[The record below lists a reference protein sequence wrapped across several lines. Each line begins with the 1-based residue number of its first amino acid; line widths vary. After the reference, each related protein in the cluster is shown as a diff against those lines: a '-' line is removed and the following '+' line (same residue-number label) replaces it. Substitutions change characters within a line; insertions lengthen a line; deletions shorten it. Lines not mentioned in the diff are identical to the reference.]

1 MHITNKVKKMN
12 YQTDVCIIGAGPGGA
27 LLAYLLAKQNIS
39 TILIEKSDK
48 LGKEFRGEH
57 LNEDGEMIL
66 KKHHIFEEIESLG
79 LLRMSRVEYW
89 KDGHVFKTIES
100 ELGHAGI
107 HVPQQHLLQSIN
119 RRASSHP
126 SYKLMLGTKV
136 TELTQNENGQYTG
149 IKAQQKG
156 RGEIIV
162 ESKIIIG
169 ADGRYSTVRKLAHI
183 KNNIHNHG
191 YDLLWAKIPAPEK
204 WEPTIRFTV
213 VNNQQMALFT
223 QTGGFIQIG
232 WNIKKGSYTSLKKQ
246 SVQPFLDQ
254 LILAFPQLKESIE
267 QNLHSWKNFI
277 LLSVYSSHCDTWVKD
292 GLAII
297 GDAAHTMTPTG
308 AYGMNAAIMDADV
321 LSQIL
326 PKLFSHG
333 SLEAGQLKKIENARR
348 KIVEDL
354 QDQQV
359 MTEASFIENF
369 SATLKIQEERL
380 PLFQ

>member
-1 MHITNKVKKMN
+1 MN

-39 TILIEKSDK
+39 TILIEKSDE

-66 KKHHIFEEIESLG
+66 KKYHIFEEIESLG

-119 RRASSHP
+119 NQASIHP

-136 TELTQNENGQYTG
+136 TELTQNEQGQYTG

-204 WEPTIRFTV
+204 WEPTIRFTA
-213 VNNQQMALFT
+213 VNNQQVALFT

-232 WNIKKGSYTSLKKQ
+232 WNIKKGSYTSLRKQ

-254 LILAFPQLKESIE
+254 LILAFPQLKESME
-267 QNLHSWKNFI
+267 QNLHSWKDFI
-277 LLSVYSSHCDTWVKD
+277 LLSVYSSHCDTWVKN

-308 AYGMNAAIMDADV
+308 AYGMNAAITDADV

-326 PKLFSHG
+326 PKLLSQG
-333 SLEAGQLKKIENARR
+333 SLEAGKLKVFENARR
-348 KIVEDL
+348 KTVEDL
-354 QDQQV
+354 QAQQV
-359 MTEASFIENF
+359 VTQDSFMEKFTNSLKTEKENL
-369 SATLKIQEERL
+369 TLY
-380 PLFQ
+380 

>member
-1 MHITNKVKKMN
+1 MN

-39 TILIEKSDK
+39 TILIERSDK

-66 KKHHIFEEIESLG
+66 KKHHIFEEIESFG
-79 LLRMSRVEYW
+79 LLRMSRVEHW
-89 KDGHVFKTIES
+89 KDGNIFKTIES
-100 ELGHAGI
+100 EIGHAGI

-119 RRASSHP
+119 NQASIHP

-136 TELTQNENGQYTG
+136 TELMQNEKGQYTG

-191 YDLLWAKIPAPEK
+191 YDLLWAKIPAPKK

-213 VNNQQMALFT
+213 VNNQQLALFT

-232 WNIKKGSYTSLKKQ
+232 WNIKKGSYTSLMKQ

-267 QNLHSWKNFI
+267 QNLSSWKDFI
-277 LLSVYSSHCDTWVKD
+277 LLSVYSSHCDTWVKN

-308 AYGMNAAIMDADV
+308 AYGMNAALTDADV

-326 PKLFSHG
+326 PKLLFQG
-333 SLEAGQLKKIENARR
+333 SLEARQLKEFENARR

-354 QDQQV
+354 QGAQV
-359 MTEASFIENF
+359 VTEASFIENF
-369 SATLKIQEERL
+369 SASLKPKEERL

>member
-1 MHITNKVKKMN
+1 MN

-39 TILIEKSDK
+39 TILIERSDE

-89 KDGHVFKTIES
+89 KDRHVFKTIES

-119 RRASSHP
+119 NQASIHL

-136 TELTQNENGQYTG
+136 TELMQNEKGQYTG

-213 VNNQQMALFT
+213 VNNQQLALFT

-232 WNIKKGSYTSLKKQ
+232 WNIKKGSYISLKKQ

-267 QNLHSWKNFI
+267 QNLSSWKDFI
-277 LLSVYSSHCDTWVKD
+277 LLSVYSSHCDTWVKN

-326 PKLFSHG
+326 PKLLFQG
-333 SLEAGQLKKIENARR
+333 SLEARQLKEFENARR

-354 QDQQV
+354 QDAQV
-359 MTEASFIENF
+359 VTEASFIENF
-369 SATLKIQEERL
+369 SASLKPKEERL

>member
-1 MHITNKVKKMN
+1 MN
-12 YQTDVCIIGAGPGGA
+12 YQTDVCIIGSGPGGA

-39 TILIEKSDK
+39 TILIERSDK

-89 KDGHVFKTIES
+89 KDGHIFKTIEP
-100 ELGHAGI
+100 ENGHAGI

-119 RRASSHP
+119 NQASIQP

-136 TELTQNENGQYTG
+136 TELIKSAHGHYIG
-149 IKAQQKG
+149 IKAIQKDG
-156 RGEIIV
+156 KDITIQ
-162 ESKIIIG
+162 SKLIIG
-169 ADGRYSTVRKLAHI
+169 ADGRHSAVRKLAHI
-183 KNNIHNHG
+183 KNEIKHHG
-191 YDLLWAKIPAPEK
+191 YDLLWAKIPTPKK

-232 WNIKKGSYTSLKKQ
+232 WNIKEGSYTSLKKQ
-246 SVQPFLDQ
+246 SIQPFLDQ

-267 QNLHSWKNFI
+267 QNLHSWKDFI
-277 LLSVYSSHCDTWVKD
+277 LLSVYSSHCNTWVKD

-308 AYGMNAAIMDADV
+308 AYGMNAAIMDAEV

-326 PKLFSHG
+326 PKLISQG
-333 SLEAGQLKKIENARR
+333 SLEAGQLKEFENARR
-348 KIVEDL
+348 KIVKDL
-354 QDQQV
+354 QEQQIV
-359 MTEASFIENF
+359 AEASFLENF
-369 SATLKIQEERL
+369 SAPLKLEGERL
-380 PLFQ
+380 PLFQYTNKKLPPY

>member
-1 MHITNKVKKMN
+1 MN

-39 TILIEKSDK
+39 TILIERSDK

-119 RRASSHP
+119 SQASIHP

-136 TELTQNENGQYTG
+136 TELIQDDNGHYIG
-149 IKAQQKG
+149 IKAIQKG
-156 RGEIIV
+156 RKEITIQ
-162 ESKIIIG
+162 SKLIIG
-169 ADGRYSTVRKLAHI
+169 ADGRHSAVRKLAHI
-183 KNNIHNHG
+183 KNEIRHHG
-191 YDLLWAKIPAPEK
+191 YDLLWAKFPAPEK
-204 WEPTIRFTV
+204 WEPTIRFTI

-232 WNIKKGSYTSLKKQ
+232 WNIKEGSYTSLRKQ
-246 SVQPFLDQ
+246 SIQPFLDQ
-254 LILAFPQLKESIE
+254 LILAFPQLRESIK
-267 QNLHSWKNFI
+267 QNLHSWKDFI
-277 LLSVYSSHCDTWVKD
+277 LLSVYSSHCNTWVKD

-308 AYGMNAAIMDADV
+308 AYGMNAAIMDAEV

-326 PKLFSHG
+326 PELISQG
-333 SLEAGQLKKIENARR
+333 SLEAGQLKEFENARR
-348 KIVEDL
+348 KIVKDL
-354 QDQQV
+354 QEQQIV
-359 MTEASFIENF
+359 AEASFLENF
-369 SATLKIQEERL
+369 SVPLKPEEKRL
-380 PLFQ
+380 PLVQ

>member
-1 MHITNKVKKMN
+1 MN

-39 TILIEKSDK
+39 TILIERSDK

-119 RRASSHP
+119 RQASIYP

-136 TELTQNENGQYTG
+136 TELMQNEKGQYTG

-169 ADGRYSTVRKLAHI
+169 ADGRYSTVRKLSHI
-183 KNNIHNHG
+183 KNNIHNPG

>member
-1 MHITNKVKKMN
+1 MN

-39 TILIEKSDK
+39 TILIERSDK

-107 HVPQQHLLQSIN
+107 HVPQQHLLQSIDS
-119 RRASSHP
+119 RASSHP

-136 TELTQNENGQYTG
+136 TELTQNEKGQYTG

-191 YDLLWAKIPAPEK
+191 YDLLWAKIPAPAN
-204 WEPTIRFTV
+204 WEPSIKFALV
-213 VNNQQMALFT
+213 KQQQVALFS
-223 QTGGFIQIG
+223 QAKGFVQIG
-232 WNIKKGSYTSLKKQ
+232 WNIEKGSYPALRKQ
-246 SVQPFLDQ
+246 SFKPFIQ
-254 LILAFPQLKESIE
+254 RLIEAFPSLNLSIE
-267 QNLHSWKNFI
+267 RFIQRLIEAFPSLNLSIERFIKSWSDFT
-277 LLSVYSSHCDTWVKD
+277 LLSVQSSMSEVWSKHH
-292 GLAII
+292 LLLL

-308 AYGMNAAIMDADV
+308 AFGLNESLKDADL
-321 LSQIL
+321 LSDLLHQVFYQNKEISKTL
-326 PKLFSHG
+326 RQFEQKRKPRLITLERIQFQREKEFPSH
-333 SLEAGQLKKIENARR
+333 
-348 KIVEDL
+348 
-354 QDQQV
+354 
-359 MTEASFIENF
+359 FI
-369 SATLKIQEERL
+369 SS
-380 PLFQ
+380 

>member
-1 MHITNKVKKMN
+1 MN
-12 YQTDVCIIGAGPGGA
+12 YQTDVCIIGAGPSGA

-39 TILIEKSDK
+39 TILIERSDE

-119 RRASSHP
+119 NQASIHL

-136 TELTQNENGQYTG
+136 TELMQNEKGQYTG

-191 YDLLWAKIPAPEK
+191 YDLLWAKIPAPAN
-204 WEPTIRFTV
+204 WEPSIKFSLV
-213 VNNQQMALFT
+213 KQQQVALFS
-223 QTGGFIQIG
+223 QAKGFVQIG
-232 WNIKKGSYTSLKKQ
+232 WNIEKGSYPALRKQ
-246 SVQPFLDQ
+246 SFRPFIQ
-254 LILAFPQLKESIE
+254 RLIDAFPSLNLSIE
-267 QNLHSWKNFI
+267 SFITSWSDFT
-277 LLSVYSSHCDTWVKD
+277 LLSVQSSISEVWSKHH
-292 GLAII
+292 LLLL

-308 AYGMNAAIMDADV
+308 AFGLNESLKDADL
-321 LSQIL
+321 LSDLLHQV
-326 PKLFSHG
+326 FY
-333 SLEAGQLKKIENARR
+333 QNKKISETLRQFEQKR
-348 KIVEDL
+348 KPELITLERI
-354 QDQQV
+354 QFQR
-359 MTEASFIENF
+359 EKEFSSHFI
-369 SATLKIQEERL
+369 SS
-380 PLFQ
+380 

>member
-1 MHITNKVKKMN
+1 MN

-39 TILIEKSDK
+39 TILIERSDE

-107 HVPQQHLLQSIN
+107 HVPQRHLLQSIN
-119 RRASSHP
+119 NQASIHL

-136 TELTQNENGQYTG
+136 TELMQNEKGQYTG

-213 VNNQQMALFT
+213 VNNQQLALFT

-232 WNIKKGSYTSLKKQ
+232 WNIKKGSYISLKKQ

-267 QNLHSWKNFI
+267 QNLSSWKDFI
-277 LLSVYSSHCDTWVKD
+277 LLSVYSSHCDTWVKN

-326 PKLFSHG
+326 PKLLFQG
-333 SLEAGQLKKIENARR
+333 SLEARQLKEFENARR

-354 QDQQV
+354 QDAQV
-359 MTEASFIENF
+359 VTEASFIENF
-369 SATLKIQEERL
+369 SASLKPKEERL

>member
-1 MHITNKVKKMN
+1 MN

-39 TILIEKSDK
+39 TILIERSDK

-57 LNEDGEMIL
+57 LNEDGEKIL

-89 KDGHVFKTIES
+89 KDGHIFKTIES

-107 HVPQQHLLQSIN
+107 HVPQQHLLQSITN
-119 RRASSHP
+119 KAGHCSH
-126 SYKLMLGTKV
+126 YKLLLGTKV
-136 TELTQNENGQYTG
+136 TELIKNAHGHYIG
-149 IKAQQKG
+149 IKAIQKDG
-156 RGEIIV
+156 KDITIQ
-162 ESKIIIG
+162 SKLIIG
-169 ADGRYSTVRKLAHI
+169 ADGRHSAVRKLAHI
-183 KNNIHNHG
+183 KNEIRHHG

-204 WEPTIRFTV
+204 WKPTIRFTV

-267 QNLHSWKNFI
+267 QTLSSWKDFI
-277 LLSVYSSHCDTWVKD
+277 LLSVYSSHCDTWVKN

-308 AYGMNAAIMDADV
+308 AYGMNASIMDADV

-326 PKLFSHG
+326 PKLLSQG
-333 SLEAGQLKKIENARR
+333 SLEAGKLKVFEDARR

-354 QDQQV
+354 QAQQV
-359 MTEASFIENF
+359 VTEDSFMEKFTN
-369 SATLKIQEERL
+369 SLKIEKENL
-380 PLFQ
+380 PLFRIQ

>member
-1 MHITNKVKKMN
+1 MN

-39 TILIEKSDK
+39 TILIERSDK

-57 LNEDGEMIL
+57 LNEDGETIL

-89 KDGHVFKTIES
+89 KDGHIFKTVES

-119 RRASSHP
+119 SQASIHP

-136 TELTQNENGQYTG
+136 TELTQNEKGHYTG

-183 KNNIHNHG
+183 KNNIHDHG
-191 YDLLWAKIPAPEK
+191 YDLLWAKIPAPAN
-204 WEPTIRFTV
+204 WEPTIRFTA
-213 VNNQQMALFT
+213 VNNQQAALFT

-232 WNIKKGSYTSLKKQ
+232 WNIKKGSYISLRKQ
-246 SVQPFLDQ
+246 SVRPFLDQ

-267 QNLHSWKNFI
+267 QNLSSWKDFI
-277 LLSVYSSHCDTWVKD
+277 LLSVYSSHCDTWVKN

-308 AYGMNAAIMDADV
+308 AYGMNAAITDADV

-326 PKLFSHG
+326 PKLFFQG
-333 SLEAGQLKKIENARR
+333 SLEARQLKEFENARR

-354 QDQQV
+354 QDAQV
-359 MTEASFIENF
+359 VTETSFIENF
-369 SATLKIQEERL
+369 SASLKPKEERL

>member
-1 MHITNKVKKMN
+1 MN

-39 TILIEKSDK
+39 TILIERSDE

-107 HVPQQHLLQSIN
+107 HGPQQHLLQSIN
-119 RRASSHP
+119 NQASIHL

-136 TELTQNENGQYTG
+136 TELMQNEKGQYTG

-191 YDLLWAKIPAPEK
+191 YDLLWAKIPAPAN
-204 WEPTIRFTV
+204 WEPSIKFSLV
-213 VNNQQMALFT
+213 KQQQVALFS
-223 QTGGFIQIG
+223 QAKGFVQI
-232 WNIKKGSYTSLKKQ
+232 
-246 SVQPFLDQ
+246 
-254 LILAFPQLKESIE
+254 SISE
-267 QNLHSWKNFI
+267 VWSKHH
-277 LLSVYSSHCDTWVKD
+277 LL
-292 GLAII
+292 LL

-308 AYGMNAAIMDADV
+308 AFGLNESLKDADL
-321 LSQIL
+321 LSDLLHQV
-326 PKLFSHG
+326 FY
-333 SLEAGQLKKIENARR
+333 QNKKISETLRQFEQKR
-348 KIVEDL
+348 KPELITLERI
-354 QDQQV
+354 QFQR
-359 MTEASFIENF
+359 EKEFSSHFI
-369 SATLKIQEERL
+369 SS
-380 PLFQ
+380 

>member
-1 MHITNKVKKMN
+1 MN

-39 TILIEKSDK
+39 TILIERSDK

-119 RRASSHP
+119 RQASLYP

-136 TELTQNENGQYTG
+136 TELMQNEKGQYTG
-149 IKAQQKG
+149 IKAEQKG

-183 KNNIHNHG
+183 KNNIHNPG

-204 WEPTIRFTV
+204 WKPTIRFTV

-326 PKLFSHG
+326 PKLLSHG
-333 SLEAGQLKKIENARR
+333 SLEAGQLKKFENARR

-354 QDQQV
+354 QDQQA

-369 SATLKIQEERL
+369 SAILKIQEERL

>member
-1 MHITNKVKKMN
+1 MN

-39 TILIEKSDK
+39 TILIERSDE

-119 RRASSHP
+119 SQASIHP

-136 TELTQNENGQYTG
+136 TELMQNEKGQYTG

-191 YDLLWAKIPAPEK
+191 YDLLWAKIPAPAN

-232 WNIKKGSYTSLKKQ
+232 WNIKEGSYTSLRKQ
-246 SVQPFLDQ
+246 SIQPFLDQ
-254 LILAFPQLKESIE
+254 LILAFPQLKESIK
-267 QNLHSWKNFI
+267 QNLHSWKDFI
-277 LLSVYSSHCDTWVKD
+277 LLSVYSSHCNTWVKD

-308 AYGMNAAIMDADV
+308 AYGMNAAIMDAEV

-326 PKLFSHG
+326 PELISQG
-333 SLEAGQLKKIENARR
+333 SLEAGQLKEFENARR
-348 KIVEDL
+348 KIVKDL
-354 QDQQV
+354 QEQQIV
-359 MTEASFIENF
+359 AEASFLENF
-369 SATLKIQEERL
+369 SVPLKPEEKRL
-380 PLFQ
+380 PLVQ

>member
-1 MHITNKVKKMN
+1 MN
-12 YQTDVCIIGAGPGGA
+12 YQTDVCIIGAGPGGS

-39 TILIEKSDK
+39 TILIERSDE

-119 RRASSHP
+119 SQAIIHP

-136 TELTQNENGQYTG
+136 TELMQNEKGQYTG

-204 WEPTIRFTV
+204 WEPTIRFTA
-213 VNNQQMALFT
+213 VNNQQVALFT

-232 WNIKKGSYTSLKKQ
+232 WNIKKGSYISLRKQ
-246 SVQPFLDQ
+246 SVRPFLDQ

-267 QNLHSWKNFI
+267 QNLSSWKDFI
-277 LLSVYSSHCDTWVKD
+277 LLSVYSSHCDTWVKN

-308 AYGMNAAIMDADV
+308 AYGMNAAITDADV

-326 PKLFSHG
+326 PKLFFQG
-333 SLEAGQLKKIENARR
+333 SLETRQLKEFENARR

-354 QDQQV
+354 QGAQV
-359 MTEASFIENF
+359 VTETSFIENF
-369 SATLKIQEERL
+369 SASLKPKEERL

>member
-1 MHITNKVKKMN
+1 MN

-39 TILIEKSDK
+39 TILIERSDK

-107 HVPQQHLLQSIN
+107 HVPQQHLLQSIDS
-119 RRASSHP
+119 RASSHP

-136 TELTQNENGQYTG
+136 TELTQNEKGQYTG

-254 LILAFPQLKESIE
+254 LILAFPQLKECIE

-326 PKLFSHG
+326 PKLLSHG
-333 SLEAGQLKKIENARR
+333 SLEAGQLKKFENARR
-348 KIVEDL
+348 KIVEDS

-369 SATLKIQEERL
+369 SAILKIQEERL

>member
-1 MHITNKVKKMN
+1 MN

-39 TILIEKSDK
+39 TILIERSDK

-57 LNEDGEMIL
+57 LNENGEMIL

-119 RRASSHP
+119 RQASLYP

-136 TELTQNENGQYTG
+136 TELMQNEKGQYTG
-149 IKAQQKG
+149 IKAEQKG

-183 KNNIHNHG
+183 KNNIHNPG

-204 WEPTIRFTV
+204 WKPTIRFTV

-232 WNIKKGSYTSLKKQ
+232 WHIKKGSYTSLKKQ

-326 PKLFSHG
+326 PKLLSHG
-333 SLEAGQLKKIENARR
+333 SLEAGQLKKFENARR

-354 QDQQV
+354 QDQQA

-369 SATLKIQEERL
+369 SAILKIQEERL

>member
-1 MHITNKVKKMN
+1 MN
-12 YQTDVCIIGAGPGGA
+12 YQTDVCIIGDGPGGA

-39 TILIEKSDK
+39 TILIERSDK

-119 RRASSHP
+119 RQASLYP

-136 TELTQNENGQYTG
+136 TELMQNEKGQYTG
-149 IKAQQKG
+149 IKAEQKG

-183 KNNIHNHG
+183 KNNIHNPG

-204 WEPTIRFTV
+204 WKPTIRFTV

-326 PKLFSHG
+326 PKLLSHG
-333 SLEAGQLKKIENARR
+333 SLEAGQLKKFENARR

-354 QDQQV
+354 QDQQA

-369 SATLKIQEERL
+369 SAILKIQEERL

>member
-1 MHITNKVKKMN
+1 MN

-39 TILIEKSDK
+39 TILIERSDK

-119 RRASSHP
+119 RQASLYP

-136 TELTQNENGQYTG
+136 TELTQNEKGQYTG

-326 PKLFSHG
+326 PKLLSHG

-359 MTEASFIENF
+359 MTEASFVENF

>member
-1 MHITNKVKKMN
+1 MN

-39 TILIEKSDK
+39 TILIERSDK

-57 LNEDGEMIL
+57 LNENGEMIL

-119 RRASSHP
+119 RQASLYP

-136 TELTQNENGQYTG
+136 TELMQNEKGQYTG
-149 IKAQQKG
+149 IKAEQKG

-183 KNNIHNHG
+183 KNNIHNPG

-204 WEPTIRFTV
+204 WKPTIRFTV

-326 PKLFSHG
+326 PKLLSHG
-333 SLEAGQLKKIENARR
+333 SLEAGQLKKFENARR

-354 QDQQV
+354 QDQQA

-369 SATLKIQEERL
+369 SAILKIQEERL

>member
-1 MHITNKVKKMN
+1 MN

-39 TILIEKSDK
+39 TILIERSDK

-107 HVPQQHLLQSIN
+107 HVPQQDLLQSIN
-119 RRASSHP
+119 RQASIYP

-136 TELTQNENGQYTG
+136 TELMQNEKGQYTG

-183 KNNIHNHG
+183 KNNIHNPG

-326 PKLFSHG
+326 SKLLSHG
-333 SLEAGQLKKIENARR
+333 SLEAGQLKKFENARR

-369 SATLKIQEERL
+369 SAILKIQEERL